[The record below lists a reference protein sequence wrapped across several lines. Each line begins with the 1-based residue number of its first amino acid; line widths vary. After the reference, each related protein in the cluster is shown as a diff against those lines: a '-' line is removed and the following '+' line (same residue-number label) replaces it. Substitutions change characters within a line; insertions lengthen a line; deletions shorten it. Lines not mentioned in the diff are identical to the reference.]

1 MEAAGPK
8 SPKEALDMILAG
20 KTWGAVT
27 EIDDATV
34 ERAAQFL
41 LAPKPL
47 PAGDKAGSPPKA

>member
-8 SPKEALDMILAG
+8 SPREALERMLAG

-27 EIDDATV
+27 EIDKATV
-34 ERAAQFL
+34 QKAAQFL